1 MRLPPS
7 TELLYTHQPYVY
19 NHEYPIVYLQII
31 NTENKEM
38 SMIPEEEKEE
48 EKIEDVDESEE
59 ILAYRYT
66 ITSYGA
72 DYPVDGLV
80 KRLNA
85 GDIIVPT
92 FDPTFKLE
100 DEIEAYQRQ
109 FIWTKRQC
117 DRFIESLLLGL
128 PVPGIFLVKL
138 DDGRFLVLDG
148 QQRLRTLQCFYKG
161 ILRDK
166 EFVLENVQKHL
177 IGLKYETL
185 DADRRILDNS
195 IIHATIVKQDEPSED
210 LSSIYLVFERLNTG
224 GTTLHPQEIRVA
236 LYRGGLINFLR
247 DINNFKP
254 WREIYGKKSNRFKDQ
269 ELILRFFALLYWS
282 DKYERPMKDFLNKYT
297 AANRNFQ
304 IQNKDELTKIFQQ
317 TIETIHKAFGN
328 KAFRLT
334 QTAAL
339 NAAVMDSI
347 MVAIGERIRT
357 DKPIKDI
364 PKLKILY
371 EELLKNKDFLFTV
384 QKATTN
390 EENVKKRMKLARE
403 IILKA

>member
-1 MRLPPS
+1 
-7 TELLYTHQPYVY
+7 
-19 NHEYPIVYLQII
+19 
-31 NTENKEM
+31 
-38 SMIPEEEKEE
+38 MIPEEEKEE